1 MDDFKWFVGTM
12 EAAISAFR
20 YHRKGLYRSARAR
33 PIVDRLRENAA
44 RRLRRASA
52 KLTEIDVDVMDDL
65 MKVVKKLGRQ
75 TTSVNGLETRFK
87 LTLDLL
93 PYVFDKGRNT
103 TPDLLLYR
111 FMEIYRGLAR
121 AIPESAIIPVSK
133 GGV

>member
-1 MDDFKWFVGTM
+1 MDDFKWFVGSM
-12 EAAISAFR
+12 EGAISIFR
-20 YHRKGLYRSARAR
+20 CDRRGLHRSASAR
-33 PIVDRLRENAA
+33 PIFDRMRENAA
-44 RRLRRASA
+44 RRLRRASV
-52 KLTEIDVDVMDDL
+52 KLTEIDVDVMEDL

-93 PYVFDKGRNT
+93 PYVFDKGKNT

-111 FMEIYRGLAR
+111 FMEIYRGLAA
-121 AIPESAIIPVSK
+121 AIPENAIIPVSK